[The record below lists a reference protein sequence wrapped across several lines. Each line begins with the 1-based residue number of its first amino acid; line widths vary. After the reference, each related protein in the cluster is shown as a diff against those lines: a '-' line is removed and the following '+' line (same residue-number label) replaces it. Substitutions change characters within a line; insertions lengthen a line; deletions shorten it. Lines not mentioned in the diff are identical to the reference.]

1 MDASSSPSLSEE
13 SLKLEL
19 DDLQKQ
25 LNKKLRFEASVRSI
39 HSLLRDRYSSSS
51 PSLRK
56 QFYTVVSRVA
66 TVLKTRYTATGFW
79 VAGLS
84 LLEEA
89 ERLVSDASEKKH
101 LKSCIAQAKDQLIEV
116 DTQPTES
123 SQGGGYLFEG
133 HLTVDREPPQPQ
145 WLVQQN
151 LMSAFASIAAGE
163 SSNGAPVENALGE
176 TASLMQELINGLDSI
191 IPEMLEDGGP
201 PRAPPASKE
210 AVEKLPVIVF
220 SEEMLKKLGAEVE
233 CCICK
238 ENLVIGDK
246 MQELPC
252 KHTFHPPCLKPWLD
266 EHNSCPICRHE
277 LPTDDQK
284 YENWKEKEKE
294 AEEER
299 KGAENAVRGGEY
311 MYV

>member
-1 MDASSSPSLSEE
+1 MSSSSSEE

-25 LNKKLRFEASVRSI
+25 LNKKLKFEASVRVI
-39 HSLLRDRYSSSS
+39 HSLLRDYYSSSSS

-56 QFYTVVSRVA
+56 QFYVVVSRVA
-66 TVLKTRYTATGFW
+66 TVLKTRYTSTGFW
-79 VAGLS
+79 LTGLR
-84 LLEEA
+84 LFEEA

-101 LKSCIAQAKDQLIEV
+101 LKSCIDQAKDQLTQV
-116 DTQPTES
+116 DNQPSTES
-123 SQGGGYLFEG
+123 SQQGYLFEG

-145 WLVQQN
+145 WLLQQN
-151 LMSAFASIAAGE
+151 LMSAFASTVASGE
-163 SSNGAPVENALGE
+163 SSNAPVENNLEE
-176 TASLMQELINGLDSI
+176 TATLMQELINSLDSI
-191 IPEMLEDGGP
+191 IPEILEDGGP
-201 PRAPPASKE
+201 PRVPPASKE
-210 AVEKLPVIVF
+210 VVEKLPVIVF
-220 SEEMLKKLGAEVE
+220 SEEMLKALGPEVE

-284 YENWKEKEKE
+284 YENWKEREKE

>member
-1 MDASSSPSLSEE
+1 MEAASLSEE

-39 HSLLRDRYSSSS
+39 HSLLRDRYTSSS

-84 LLEEA
+84 LFEEA
-89 ERLVSDASEKKH
+89 ERLVSDTSEKKH
-101 LKSCIAQAKDQLIEV
+101 LKSCIEQAKEQLTEV
-116 DTQPTES
+116 DIQPTES
-123 SQGGGYLFEG
+123 SQGYLFEG

-151 LMSAFASIAAGE
+151 LMSAFSSIVAGE
-163 SSNGAPVENALGE
+163 SSNAAAAAVGNVLGE
-176 TASLMQELINGLDSI
+176 TANLMQELINGLDSI
-191 IPEMLEDGGP
+191 IPEILEDGGP

-210 AVEKLPVIVF
+210 VVEKLPVIVF
-220 SEEMLKKLGAEVE
+220 SEEMLKTLGADVE

-284 YENWKEKEKE
+284 YENWKEREKE